1 LVKGSWNKCIGQKDM
16 GETVIEL
23 NGVGQ
28 TLWEKRRGA
37 VVVGEFCSIT
47 ETLLPQLR
55 ARPEMNYFWPT
66 NLSFS

>member
-1 LVKGSWNKCIGQKDM
+1 M